1 MYIEEFDETS
11 LVTSILGILMI
22 ELRWLYPV
30 PIAGKL
36 EENEEVTV
44 EVVLVVVEEKDKV
57 F

>member
-1 MYIEEFDETS
+1 M
-11 LVTSILGILMI
+11 
-22 ELRWLYPV
+22 ELLWLYPV

-44 EVVLVVVEEKDKV
+44 EVVLVVVEEKEEKE